1 MTEFDVGGDALTL
14 EQFFSEYPE
23 TAVAFSGGADS
34 AFLLY
39 CAKKYAKKVIAYYVK
54 SAFQPEFEL
63 ADAKRFCK
71 EFDVDLK
78 IINIDILS
86 DEAVCKNDENRCYN
100 CKKQI
105 MTAIKNQ
112 AEKDGFGIAI
122 DGTNASDNADDRP
135 GFKALNELE
144 ILSPLRL
151 CGITKN
157 EVRYFSK
164 TAGLFTYNKSAYAC
178 LATRIQ
184 LGENIT
190 KDKLEKTE
198 KAENLL
204 FSMGFRDFRVR
215 MSGSA
220 AKLEICANQLDLL
233 TEKRKSILKEL
244 KKEYS
249 SVFLN
254 LEFRNEQ

>member
-1 MTEFDVGGDALTL
+1 MTL

-39 CAKKYAKKVIAYYVK
+39 CAKKYAKRVKAYYVK

-63 ADAKRFCK
+63 SDAKRFCK
-71 EFDVDLK
+71 EFDIDLS

-86 DEAVCKNDENRCYN
+86 DKAVCKNDENRCCL

-105 MTAIKNQ
+105 MTEIKNQ
-112 AEKDGFGIAI
+112 AEKDGLAI
-122 DGTNASDNADDRP
+122 VADGTNASDNADDRP

-144 ILSPLRL
+144 IFSPLRL
-151 CGITKN
+151 CGLTKA
-157 EVRYFSK
+157 EIRDLSEK
-164 TAGLFTYNKSAYAC
+164 AGLFTYNKPAYAC
-178 LATRIQ
+178 LATRIKT
-184 LGENIT
+184 GERIT
-190 KDKLEKTE
+190 EDKLEKTQ

-215 MSGSA
+215 MAGTF
-220 AKLEICANQLDLL
+220 AKLEINYNQLNLFL
-233 TEKRKSILKEL
+233 NKRENILKEL
-244 KKEYS
+244 KKDYS
-249 SVFLN
+249 SVLLD
-254 LEFRNEQ
+254 LELRNEQ